1 MKQLSLFVELQ
12 EQDSIAAHQ
21 EVIGRY
27 EELSALW
34 TGTASAPG
42 GAVMIKDDELF
53 RRYLVSLAS
62 LAGTSGVDP
71 APHFAKITGAPLKR
85 NALLTAAP
93 SPPDAAA
100 PSITEA
106 ATATAPPVPQPVLSP
121 SALMTAL
128 FSGPAGR
135 GRGGEAR
142 VLSAGSFGGALPGT
156 GGVGLNTG
164 ASEPIRVIVEEAKS
178 PLAYRI
184 AKFIALTVIYSFL
197 LCQSTHLHPSLL

>member
-1 MKQLSLFVELQ
+1 MELQ

-34 TGTASAPG
+34 TQAAGPAG
-42 GAVMIKDDELF
+42 GVGIIKDDELF

-62 LAGTSGVDP
+62 LAGTAGVDP
-71 APHFAKITGAPLKR
+71 APHFAKITEAPLKR
-85 NALLTAAP
+85 ATLLDGAAVVTPSTLDPAAP
-93 SPPDAAA
+93 LSTP
-100 PSITEA
+100 
-106 ATATAPPVPQPVLSP
+106 ATATAPTTPAQPILSP

-142 VLSAGSFGGALPGT
+142 VLSAGSFAGALPGT

-197 LCQSTHLHPSLL
+197 LRQSTPLSPLSLHY

>member
-1 MKQLSLFVELQ
+1 MELQ
-12 EQDSIAAHQ
+12 DQDSIAAHQ

-34 TGTASAPG
+34 TGTAPAPG
-42 GAVMIKDDELF
+42 GAGIIKDDELF

-71 APHFAKITGAPLKR
+71 APHFAKITEAPLKR

-93 SPPDAAA
+93 STTPDAASPLST
-100 PSITEA
+100 PS
-106 ATATAPPVPQPVLSP
+106 ATATATPVTPAQPVLSP

-135 GRGGEAR
+135 GRGGEAK

-156 GGVGLNTG
+156 GGVGLGTG

-197 LCQSTHLHPSLL
+197 LCQFITRTLLDAY